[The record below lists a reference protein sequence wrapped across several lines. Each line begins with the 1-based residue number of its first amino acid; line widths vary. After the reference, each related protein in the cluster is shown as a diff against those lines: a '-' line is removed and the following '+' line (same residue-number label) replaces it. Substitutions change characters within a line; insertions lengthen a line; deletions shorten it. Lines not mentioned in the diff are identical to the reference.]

1 MKVRKNADMSQKV
14 AIITGS
20 SSGIGRTT
28 AIALA
33 TEGTKVIIA
42 ARRDREGEET
52 LKLVKDSGGDG
63 IFVKTDV
70 SNEDSVIVL
79 VEETV
84 KRYGRLDYAFNN
96 AGVVEDPDHLP
107 TNKPSDIF
115 DKIMAINEKVFGY
128 R

>member
-1 MKVRKNADMSQKV
+1 MSQKV

-20 SSGIGRTT
+20 SSGIGRTI

-96 AGVVEDPDHLP
+96 AGVVEDLDHLP
-107 TNKPSDIF
+107 
-115 DKIMAINEKVFGY
+115 INHRIYLTK
-128 R
+128 